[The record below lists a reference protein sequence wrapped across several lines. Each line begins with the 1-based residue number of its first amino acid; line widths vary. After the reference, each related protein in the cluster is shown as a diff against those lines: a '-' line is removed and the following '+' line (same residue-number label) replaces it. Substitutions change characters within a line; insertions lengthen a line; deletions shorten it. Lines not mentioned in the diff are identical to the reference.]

1 MPKSNKIGIELN
13 DLQYH
18 EAFDRLHVIMDTIDS
33 HLIQH
38 PVLKAETKVKDLV
51 DEANTKLWEAY
62 QLLGS
67 ITTKE

>member
-1 MPKSNKIGIELN
+1 
-13 DLQYH
+13 
-18 EAFDRLHVIMDTIDS
+18 MDTIDN

-62 QLLGS
+62 QLIGS
-67 ITTKE
+67 ITTEE